1 MTHSP
6 IRVGLIGLGAI
17 GHRLATGFAQHPAY
31 QIASLCD
38 TNTVLAERL
47 CAELGAAAWS
57 TDYRDMLQG
66 DQVDLVY
73 IGVPPRL
80 HRNITLDVIA
90 AGKHIL
96 CEKPLALHLD
106 EAHEMTQA
114 VQASGLVHALNMG
127 IHYAPG
133 IEVLREQIAEGYVG
147 QIRQIHLDIRF
158 PRWPR
163 DWQQNPWIGK
173 REQGGA
179 IREVTPH
186 LFHVL
191 MQIFGPIDRVQA
203 QMQWPDGD
211 PEGCEQAASGM
222 LHFAAGQTAVVSLLT
237 NVAQTERVET
247 YIYGTAGTLALR
259 NWAMPFG
266 AQESDGELQALEY
279 RRPDRGLMENLAMA
293 VRGEQADLPRFEH
306 GLRIQQVLDAWERA
320 AASGCWQEV
329 ER

>member
-1 MTHSP
+1 MTQPP

-17 GHRLATGFAQHPAY
+17 GQRLAAGFAQNPAY
-31 QIASLCD
+31 QIAFLCD
-38 TNTVLAERL
+38 TNTALAERL

-57 TDYRDMLQG
+57 ADYREMLRG
-66 DQVDLVY
+66 DRVDLVY

-80 HRNITLDVIA
+80 HRSIALDVIG

-106 EAHEMTQA
+106 EAREMTQA
-114 VQASGLVHALNMG
+114 VQRSGLVHALNVG

-133 IEVLREQIAEGYVG
+133 IQVLRAKIAEGYVG
-147 QIRQIHLDIRF
+147 EIRQIHLEICF

-191 MQIFGPIDRVQA
+191 MQIFGPIHRVQA
-203 QMQWPDGD
+203 QMQWPAGD
-211 PEGCEQAASGM
+211 PEGCEQAASGTFR
-222 LHFAAGQTAVVSLLT
+222 FASGHTAVINLLT

-247 YIYGTAGTLALR
+247 YIYGTQGTLALR
-259 NWAMPFG
+259 SWSKPYG
-266 AQESDGELQALEY
+266 TQEPGGELQPLDF
-279 RRPDRGLMENLAMA
+279 RPPDTGLMENLAMA
-293 VRGEQADLPRFEH
+293 VRGESADLPRFEH
-306 GLRIQQVLDAWERA
+306 GLQIQQALDAWERA
-320 AASGCWQEV
+320 AASGCWQAV
-329 ER
+329 EG